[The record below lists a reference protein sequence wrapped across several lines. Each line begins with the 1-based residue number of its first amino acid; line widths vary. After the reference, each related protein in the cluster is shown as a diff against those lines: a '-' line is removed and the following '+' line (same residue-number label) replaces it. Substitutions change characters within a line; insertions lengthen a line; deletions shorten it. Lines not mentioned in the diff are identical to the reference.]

1 MTISFRDGAQSA
13 EVQVVRKIFPGRWDF
28 IFSTLNVNS
37 IFAYRCCCSR
47 TGEVYFESP
56 LQSSHHGN
64 HSKYTYTY
72 FQCFNLKVK
81 SWSNLQK
88 RTEILLKD
96 LAKENCDG
104 GKKLKEIWS
113 TNSKYLLS
121 SYLAWM
127 PEVLHDDITK
137 LWPPSIP

>member
-1 MTISFRDGAQSA
+1 MVPSLEKYKWFGRFILEGGILFSQLLTSISSLLIGAVAPELAKYTS
-13 EVQVVRKIFPGRWDF
+13 
-28 IFSTLNVNS
+28 SLLSN
-37 IFAYRCCCSR
+37 
-47 TGEVYFESP
+47 P
-56 LQSSHHGN
+56 LIMVN

>member
-1 MTISFRDGAQSA
+1 MVPSLEKYKWFGRFFLEGGILFSQLLTSTQSLLIGAVAPELAKYTS
-13 EVQVVRKIFPGRWDF
+13 
-28 IFSTLNVNS
+28 SLLSN
-37 IFAYRCCCSR
+37 
-47 TGEVYFESP
+47 P
-56 LQSSHHGN
+56 LIMVN